1 MELEF
6 FGALGSSEPY
16 DSSADFCGSG
26 DLVSTARSNE
36 KSILSGHTIV
46 INDLETN
53 EELLRL
59 DSLQI
64 SHLRICNMPLD
75 SQRALKANGVSP
87 IGQTIL
93 RLSDPRISL
102 RTLSGLSVRVHKAG
116 TSGVWELKGVSI
128 VGVVTQAGQVPALDR
143 TYLISPEY
151 FDVIYRVLST
161 MI

>member
-1 MELEF
+1 M
-6 FGALGSSEPY
+6 
-16 DSSADFCGSG
+16 
-26 DLVSTARSNE
+26 
-36 KSILSGHTIV
+36 

-64 SHLRICNMPLD
+64 SQLRICNLPLD
-75 SQRALKANGVSP
+75 NQGALRASGVSP

-93 RLSDPRISL
+93 RLGDPRISL
-102 RTLSGLSVRVHKAG
+102 RTLKGLSVSVHKTG
-116 TSGVWELKGVSI
+116 TGGPWELKGVSV

-143 TYLISPEY
+143 TYLISPQY

-161 MI
+161 MV

>member
-1 MELEF
+1 M
-6 FGALGSSEPY
+6 
-16 DSSADFCGSG
+16 
-26 DLVSTARSNE
+26 
-36 KSILSGHTIV
+36 

-64 SHLRICNMPLD
+64 SQLRICNLPLD
-75 SQRALKANGVSP
+75 NQRALRASGVSP

-93 RLSDPRISL
+93 RLGDPRISL
-102 RTLSGLSVRVHKAG
+102 RTLKGLSVSVIKTG
-116 TSGVWELKGVSI
+116 TGVPWELKGVSV

-143 TYLISPEY
+143 TYLISPQY

-161 MI
+161 MV